1 MTRPMEA
8 SGHGENN
15 MAVVPFKRPAA
26 ADKAQDSIPVRSM
39 GDPAIRSLISKI
51 SKNLIEKGERNVT
64 IYLMHLQT
72 HLDSLQGYVSPANI
86 AQRKSGLA
94 ALSDDELRNLLF
106 EGTELQWNERPA
118 FYRALVEL
126 IRERKIH

>member
-1 MTRPMEA
+1 
-8 SGHGENN
+8 